1 MSKSN
6 TTYVSGKL
14 LLLFELVLSEPSS
27 SSASASKFMAVS
39 SVHPSFLHE
48 VEVKKSVEIRTMLR
62 YDLILKSLELDCVTN

>member
-48 VEVKKSVEIRTMLR
+48 VEVEKA
-62 YDLILKSLELDCVTN
+62 